1 MLMRRRRRKKLRVVD
16 YEGPTIPHEQQ
27 VLAKVGRLLSPR
39 NLQQLQP
46 VLSPPGLP
54 PLREEEDAQ

>member
-1 MLMRRRRRKKLRVVD
+1 MKKPRVVD

-27 VLAKVGRLLSPR
+27 VLAEVGRLLSPR